1 MLSMHINRKLRVVG
15 VLLVLCLP
23 NYVRWLGVYNGLSVF
38 WDNDQVGNQVYLLV
52 VWNAITIIS

>member
-15 VLLVLCLP
+15 VLVLCL

-38 WDNDQVGNQVYLLV
+38 LDNDQVGNQVYLLV